1 MNDQR
6 VEVVS
11 GNNSAT
17 RNGFE
22 KPEKNVISFIAT
34 PFGRISN
41 KDDVSK
47 MIKNVSNIYSE
58 FSLRQFIGSAFK
70 R

>member
-22 KPEKNVISFIAT
+22 KPEKNIISFIAT

-47 MIKNVSNIYSE
+47 MK
-58 FSLRQFIGSAFK
+58 K
-70 R
+70 T